1 MSDNV
6 KKHEKKMFEH
16 CGSVPIH
23 VKTLKNRFSSYF
35 GCVLVIALGLSVTP
49 HSYLVEGG
57 GVVAAVR
64 GSSQALTRSCLASSW
79 RLCWWVHPVLLQG
92 VHEVV
97 QVVLR
102 VVLLLVP

>member
-57 GVVAAVR
+57 GGSCSSKGVFSGSDQVLLGQQLEAVLV
-64 GSSQALTRSCLASSW
+64 GSSGATAGSA
-79 RLCWWVHPVLLQG
+79 
-92 VHEVV
+92 
-97 QVVLR
+97 
-102 VVLLLVP
+102 